1 MDSAQKPGWYSQEG
15 LAPGQKR
22 YWDGTA
28 WTDRVTGGRKAPNHT
43 MWTVIA
49 VLVILA
55 AVAFGLLNFLT
66 QMSRTR

>member
-1 MDSAQKPGWYSQEG
+1 MDSARKPGWYWQEG
-15 LAPGQKR
+15 LPPDQKR
-22 YWDGTA
+22 YWDGQQ
-28 WTDRVTGGRKAPNHT
+28 WTDRVSQPGKSNQA

-49 VLVILA
+49 VVVILA